1 LPEKERAEMDRFKE
15 HLARQLR
22 FIDKSCQDFDAGDEA
37 EAQRIATAIRV
48 ICHQTG
54 RSMSLVTHLGAT
66 GISMLSTACSPV
78 GPGTPSNLASLV
90 IRRTDE
96 GVTFK
101 SSAPLDNAPTKRFI
115 PFADWWETEIICLT
129 AGVRMTRKSLVCAVA
144 NQDGGAH
151 VDATLD
157 PDYTVIKSGAG
168 LVATFQPAGGTPVEI
183 PLESHSVATLRQIG
197 YEVLHSHDLLALRN

>member
-1 LPEKERAEMDRFKE
+1 MDRFKK
-15 HLARQLR
+15 HVSAQLR
-22 FIDKSCQDFDAGDEA
+22 FIERSCQVFDAGDEA
-37 EAQRIATAIRV
+37 EVQRIATSVRV

-54 RSMSLVTHLGAT
+54 QSMSLLTHLSAT

-78 GPGTPSNLASLV
+78 GPGTLTAPSNLASLV
-90 IRRTDE
+90 IQRTDE

-101 SSAPLDNAPTKRFI
+101 STAPLDDAPMKRFI
-115 PFADWWETEIICLT
+115 PFADWWKTEIVCLT
-129 AGVRMTRKSLVCAVA
+129 AGVQMTRKALVLAVA

-151 VDATLD
+151 VDATLN

-168 LVATFQPAGGTPVEI
+168 LVATFQPAGGNPVEI

-197 YEVLHSHDLLALRN
+197 YEVLHSPDLLALRR